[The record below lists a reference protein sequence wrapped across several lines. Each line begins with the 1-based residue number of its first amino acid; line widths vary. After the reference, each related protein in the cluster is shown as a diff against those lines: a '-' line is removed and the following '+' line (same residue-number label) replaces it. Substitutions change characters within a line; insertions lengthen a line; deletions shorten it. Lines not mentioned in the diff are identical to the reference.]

1 MVFTPCALD
10 FCETSMTAA
19 HILIVED
26 EVKLARFIELEL
38 IAEGYELTVAHDGLN
53 ALTIVRESS
62 PDMILLDWMLPGMS
76 GVEICRRLR
85 STGSKVPIIF
95 LTARDEISDRVAGL
109 DAGANDYVVKPF
121 SIEELLARIRAHLR
135 LKTQEQDSNLLEFE
149 DLKLDRLTREVF
161 RGSRSI
167 DLTAKEFDLLDY
179 LLSHPRQVFTRDQ
192 ILEQVWGYD
201 FMGDSNIIEVYVRYL
216 RLKLEESKEKR
227 LVHTIR
233 GVGYVIRE

>member
-1 MVFTPCALD
+1 
-10 FCETSMTAA
+10 MTAA

-26 EVKLARFIELEL
+26 EVKLARFVELEL
-38 IAEGYELTVAHDGLN
+38 SAEGYEITVAHDGLN
-53 ALTIVRESS
+53 ALTIARESN

-95 LTARDEISDRVAGL
+95 LTARDEIADRVAGL

-135 LKTQEQDSNLLEFE
+135 LKTQDQDSNVLEFE
-149 DLKLDRLTREVF
+149 DLKLNRLTRQVF
-161 RGSRSI
+161 RGTRSI
-167 DLTAKEFDLLDY
+167 DLTVKEFDLLEY

-216 RLKLEESKEKR
+216 RLKLEEQKEKR

-233 GVGYVIRE
+233 GVGYVVRE